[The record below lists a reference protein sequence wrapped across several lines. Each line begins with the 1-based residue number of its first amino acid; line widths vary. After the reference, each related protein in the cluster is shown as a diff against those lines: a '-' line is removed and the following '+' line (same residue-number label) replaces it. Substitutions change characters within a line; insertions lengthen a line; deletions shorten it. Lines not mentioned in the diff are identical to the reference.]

1 MHKPIA
7 AKDARKLLDAR
18 TAVDT
23 EWKKLTHLPAWD
35 SKKVKPKSEVVQ
47 QAKKDGRSVHVAI
60 PMNFCHLKHSELA
73 KHLHRYKG
81 RCSRRDDVKDD
92 SGTEQFSQNQELQ
105 LFKWQQQHIL
115 DASARLCGMAGD
127 QRRGIGIHARTH
139 VRSPHAIAIARRRAP
154 TSVDKTACHPV
165 GDRNNW
171 TRLKN
176 QWFVF
181 SNETWTA
188 TLWQDC
194 CRNED
199 SKKYFSDQI
208 GEK

>member
-1 MHKPIA
+1 MKPGFVNVSNSAGTEEESQKHMDQISEKGYLSEFHHGLMHKPIA

-105 LFKWQQQHIL
+105 LFKHQQKHIL
-115 DASARLCGMAGD
+115 DTSA
-127 QRRGIGIHARTH
+127 
-139 VRSPHAIAIARRRAP
+139 
-154 TSVDKTACHPV
+154 
-165 GDRNNW
+165 
-171 TRLKN
+171 
-176 QWFVF
+176 
-181 SNETWTA
+181 
-188 TLWQDC
+188 
-194 CRNED
+194 
-199 SKKYFSDQI
+199 
-208 GEK
+208 

>member
-1 MHKPIA
+1 MDQISEKSDTCPNSTAVWCIEPIA
-7 AKDARKLLDAR
+7 VKDSRKLFDAR
-18 TAVDT
+18 TAFDT

-92 SGTEQFSQNQELQ
+92 SGTEQFSQNQELKV
-105 LFKWQQQHIL
+105 FKHGSRNTSSIQVPDSVAWQATNH
-115 DASARLCGMAGD
+115 AVSAY
-127 QRRGIGIHARTH
+127 TH
-139 VRSPHAIAIARRRAP
+139 VRMSEAP
-154 TSVDKTACHPV
+154 TLLRLPEEERTTSVDETACRPV

-181 SNETWTA
+181 
-188 TLWQDC
+188 L
-194 CRNED
+194 
-199 SKKYFSDQI
+199 
-208 GEK
+208 